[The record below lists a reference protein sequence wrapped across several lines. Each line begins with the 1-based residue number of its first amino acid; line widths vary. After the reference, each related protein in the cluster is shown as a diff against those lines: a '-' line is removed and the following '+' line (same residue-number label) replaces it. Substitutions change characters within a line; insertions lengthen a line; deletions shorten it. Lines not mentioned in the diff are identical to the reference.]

1 MLKTTIRRL
10 TFQSWERHRKR
21 NCARLEFLATIKAK
35 PDPNSNPA
43 GTSVSRVEGTDSG
56 VAWFDP
62 ELGTTIETTAS
73 SDMKMVMNMPMN
85 PSGNSGAAGPTQ
97 STIYHWHDVET
108 IKLEM

>member
-1 MLKTTIRRL
+1 MRKTTIRRL

-43 GTSVSRVEGTDSG
+43 GTSVSSVEGTASG

-62 ELGTTIETTAS
+62 ELGTTIETTRQGRRDLALLATLY
-73 SDMKMVMNMPMN
+73 DT
-85 PSGNSGAAGPTQ
+85 AARVQELADLTVRDIQIGRA
-97 STIYHWHDVET
+97 HV
-108 IKLEM
+108 